1 MTNIF
6 NWARQT
12 HMNIVT
18 ADMLA
23 VPQILYFQR
32 SSLDFPIIEKVW
44 IWRKVG
50 LLLRGIL
57 LRDWGEERMVS
68 RDYNTIMRLRLCCMR
83 GRDASIATTIQL
95 FSNCKT
101 CHISSGLKS
110 QQWNLSYQSPA
121 HMVRVNSCTCLLFI
135 LSTHISNI
143 LGTFV
148 FLFFLLNINW
158 LHC

>member
-23 VPQILYFQR
+23 VPQILYYQR

-83 GRDASIATTIQL
+83 GRDASIAITIQFYSVIAKHATSPVASNL
-95 FSNCKT
+95 NNGIWVINLLHTWWESIVAPVYFS
-101 CHISSGLKS
+101 SS
-110 QQWNLSYQSPA
+110 QPI
-121 HMVRVNSCTCLLFI
+121 FPI
-135 LSTHISNI
+135 
-143 LGTFV
+143 F
-148 FLFFLLNINW
+148 
-158 LHC
+158 